1 MGTIHERIVK
11 SVEFI
16 GNSMHSI
23 IITLI
28 YTWKKD
34 SFFGL
39 WFGHVAAR
47 NTQIEDVINS
57 IDVTSKEEKNLVVC
71 IADTPTHK
79 VILIGGEADH
89 TATSENV
96 LVVILKLIGVDS
108 WRIRTYWDITDPS
121 VGLNR
126 VERMIDYCVVSETQR
141 INPLVSCLGL
151 IDRNWA
157 VIWLHL
163 EEGIVVL
170 EKDQVELPCN
180 LGIWIIRIWDE
191 GLLYVVILGVIE
203 VDGISILR
211 NNDIRPKW
219 LYRLGGIS
227 KLQILSA
234 NITIAKNLQK
244 Q

>member
-1 MGTIHERIVK
+1 MHEGIVK
-11 SVEFI
+11 SIEFI

-28 YTWKKD
+28 DTWKKD
-34 SFFGL
+34 GFFGL
-39 WFGHVAAR
+39 WSGHVAAR

-57 IDVTSKEEKNLVVC
+57 IYVPSKEEQNLVVC

-89 TATSENV
+89 TATSKNV

-108 WRIRTYWDITDPS
+108 WRIRTDWDITDPS

-141 INPLVSCLGL
+141 INPLVSCLGF

-157 VIWLHL
+157 VIGLHL
-163 EEGIVVL
+163 EEGVVLL
-170 EKDQVELPCN
+170 EKDQVELPCD
-180 LGIWIIRIWDE
+180 LGIWGIRIWDD
-191 GLLYVVILGVIE
+191 GLFYVVILGVVE
-203 VDGISILR
+203 VDSISILR
-211 NNDIRPKW
+211 DNDIGCKW

-234 NITIAKNLQK
+234 NITIAKNLQ
-244 Q
+244 